1 MPGKRKRTKR
11 NGLDGVIDT
20 LQKVGFIFFCA
31 TVPYMV
37 VDVVLVF
44 LGVFNAPN
52 PSPWF
57 WIFIGSQVMVWA
69 VWIICFV
76 AGWILAG
83 VGLWRSGTFRTMK
96 RLEKQARN
104 RR

>member
-1 MPGKRKRTKR
+1 MAGKRRRGKRK
-11 NGLDGVIDT
+11 NLDRVIDT

-37 VDVVLVF
+37 LDVVLVY
-44 LGVFNAPN
+44 LGVFNAPK
-52 PSPWF
+52 PSPWV
-57 WIFIGSQVMVWA
+57 WIFIGSQVIVWA

-76 AGWILAG
+76 VGWIL
-83 VGLWRSGTFRTMK
+83 VGIDLSRSGTFRTMK
-96 RLEKQARN
+96 RLESKREN